1 MTAMQ
6 LQLNAELFGALQV
19 IAEDEG
25 LMKKA
30 VKSLKRLAAKK
41 QAMDETEYVM
51 SDAELDKIIKEGDAE
66 IAAGNLKPI
75 AIEDLWK

>member
-1 MTAMQ
+1 MKTMQ

-41 QAMDETEYVM
+41 QAMDGTGCVM

>member
-1 MTAMQ
+1 MTATQ
-6 LQLNAELFGALQV
+6 LQLNSELFGALQV

-30 VKSLKRLAAKK
+30 VRSLKRLAAQKR
-41 QAMDETEYVM
+41 ATDETAYLM
-51 SDAELDKIIKEGDAE
+51 TDAELDRIIKEGDAE

-75 AIEDLWK
+75 AIEDLWR

>member
-41 QAMDETEYVM
+41 QAMDETEYIM
-51 SDAELDKIIKEGDAE
+51 LDAELDRIIKEGDAE